1 MGGGKGGDSGG
12 DTVVRYAPYLEEA
25 HQTALEYYEEDFLVA
40 RGNSP
45 YGSYVEIPF
54 KEAMVDYNYELRD
67 YPSLWDMF
75 GKFMAGLD
83 VHKLWHQTYQ
93 NVAYDGEVSAAI
105 SAHSEMLRDDID
117 TTILPR
123 FLSGMRDI
131 NAVNSSSFVVGKAI
145 IYDAHVK
152 SVNKFATE
160 LRMAAL
166 KLSGQ
171 MWSRHLDWSQAVIQ
185 VYSSMMQLYF
195 AAHSDFEKDRLEYAA
210 KDAMWDLNL
219 YEHTRGI
226 LGALGGGSP
235 ISDQNVSDA
244 QRAIGGAIG
253 GAAMGYQL
261 SAGNPTGAAI
271 GGLLGLAS
279 SFF

>member
-1 MGGGKGGDSGG
+1 MGKDSGGGGG

-25 HQTALEYYEEDFLVA
+25 HQKALEYYEEDFLAA
-40 RGNSP
+40 RGASP
-45 YGSYVEIPF
+45 YGDYVVLPF
-54 KEAMVDYNYELRD
+54 KDAMVDHDYELRD

-93 NVAYDGEVSAAI
+93 NVAYDGEVAAAI

-117 TTILPR
+117 STVMAR

-131 NAVNSSSFVVGKAI
+131 NSVNASSFVVGKAI

-152 SVNKFATE
+152 SVSKFATE

-166 KLSGQ
+166 KLSGT

-185 VYSSMMQLYF
+185 VYQEMMKLYF
-195 AAHSDFEKDRLEYAA
+195 VAHIDMEKDRLEYQA

-235 ISDQNVSDA
+235 ITDQNVSQA
-244 QRAIGGAIG
+244 QSAIGGAIS
-253 GAAMGYQL
+253 GAAAGYMV
-261 SAGNPTGAAI
+261 GGGTGAVI
-271 GGLLGLAS
+271 GGLLGVAS
-279 SFF
+279 SFL